1 MLVVVREHREK
12 LGDVRVEE
20 GEAVGRW
27 LGVVSRAVVGAVREG
42 EAGEG
47 ERERGE
53 DADLDVGDW
62 NVVQNNGGRPK
73 GQNGHTGLRG
83 LTFIFYRSTRGPYVY
98 FGAVFSCLV
107 MRLSRQACFGSRKTF
122 LLQTPV
128 LHLLFLARVKSADS
142 EICVEVVPHV
152 HFHIIPRVGDVP
164 EVKARSWTVFGK
176 GQREELDEDDAVVLV
191 GRMRERVR
199 KEVERVRWRE
209 GEEGV
214 RRLLG
219 DGQAVGGV
227 GGRGDEGEL
236 WRGTGRRSKL

>member
-1 MLVVVREHREK
+1 MVREQ
-12 LGDVRVEE
+12 D
-20 GEAVGRW
+20 
-27 LGVVSRAVVGAVREG
+27 
-42 EAGEG
+42 
-47 ERERGE
+47 
-53 DADLDVGDW
+53 DLFT
-62 NVVQNNGGRPK
+62 P
-73 GQNGHTGLRG
+73 
-83 LTFIFYRSTRGPYVY
+83 
-98 FGAVFSCLV
+98 
-107 MRLSRQACFGSRKTF
+107 QACV
-122 LLQTPV
+122 LQ
-128 LHLLFLARVKSADS
+128 LLFLARVDSADS

-219 DGQAVGGV
+219 DGQAVGGA
-227 GGRGDEGEL
+227 GGKGDEGGL